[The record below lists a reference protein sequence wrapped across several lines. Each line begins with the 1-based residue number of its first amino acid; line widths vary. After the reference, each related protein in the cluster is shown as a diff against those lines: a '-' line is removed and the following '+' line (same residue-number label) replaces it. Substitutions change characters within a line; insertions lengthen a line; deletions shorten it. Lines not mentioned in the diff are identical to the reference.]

1 MDKTKPLGIMMK
13 KKIIKSWKYKVVKV
27 KDLGHEPPLNKDGY
41 WKKFKPQEFKVNTD
55 DGR

>member
-1 MDKTKPLGIMMK
+1 MK
-13 KKIIKSWKYKVVKV
+13 KKSIIKSWKNKIVTV
-27 KDLGHEPPLNKDGY
+27 KDLGPESPLNKDGY